1 MSVTKVRSTKS
12 VAASIDYLTHGT
24 GEDRQRHHAER
35 THRISNM
42 YCDLGVGGR
51 ALQAMRAKAE
61 WIASENPRRE
71 VQGQAYI
78 QSFAADEFDVN
89 DPVDL
94 AVVTDLGLQLAKKMH
109 PNSDCLVVTH
119 TDGDGGCA
127 HNHILVLNHDNV
139 TGKALTE
146 YRRPVEVERAND
158 EVMRENDC
166 RVLPS
171 RQERIQQRQ
180 ALRLETKRP
189 DPGSLYW
196 DNLRQKQQGVKPF
209 NDRLYAQV
217 KAAFM
222 DPSTVD
228 VGSFDDALAARGVTR
243 ETTVRGGKVA
253 TVYKM
258 RDEEHPSQRVRRAK
272 ASNLAPGFTSEHL
285 PTMFR
290 AKAKMVARKEAER
303 QAAEAAQRDAEEQA
317 ARAAAAETK
326 RAQQAE
332 QAAAV
337 TQAQLSAKSRLSDEP
352 TNQKEKPVP
361 PPEAL
366 PSLAEQ
372 ELLASDEAAQ
382 RTSQPAPA
390 PDLHER
396 AKVREKAQSRLVAQH
411 HAQQVEQ
418 RQASPK
424 RVPEQ
429 RISTRGRPRP
439 KRRQAGDDE
448 LSL

>member
-1 MSVTKVRSTKS
+1 MSVTKVRATKS

-24 GEDRQRHHAER
+24 GKDRQRHHAED
-35 THRISNM
+35 TNRISNM

-51 ALQAMRAKAE
+51 ALREMKAKAE
-61 WIASENPRRE
+61 WIINENPTRE

-78 QSFAADEFDVN
+78 QSFAADEFNVN

-94 AVVTDLGLQLAKKMH
+94 AVVTDLGRQLAKKMH

-119 TDGDGGCA
+119 TDGEGGCA
-127 HNHILVLNHDNV
+127 HNHILVLNHDNA

-158 EVMRENDC
+158 QVMRENDC
-166 RVLPS
+166 RVLPTREERIKQ
-171 RQERIQQRQ
+171 RQEKKLGVKQ
-180 ALRLETKRP
+180 P

-196 DNLRQKQQGVKPF
+196 DNLRQIQAGSKPF

-217 KAAFM
+217 KAAFK
-222 DPSTVD
+222 DPKATD
-228 VGSFDDALAARGVTR
+228 VASFDDALAARGVTR

-258 RDEEHPSQRVRRAK
+258 PDDQHPKQRIRRAK
-272 ASNLAPGFTSEHL
+272 ASNLARGFTSEHL
-285 PTMFR
+285 PTMFK
-290 AKAKMVARKEAER
+290 AKAKMVAKKQAER
-303 QAAEAAQRDAEEQA
+303 QAEEAKQREAEEQA
-317 ARAAAAETK
+317 ARAAAAEEK

-332 QAAAV
+332 QAARA
-337 TQAQLSAKSRLSDEP
+337 AAP
-352 TNQKEKPVP
+352 
-361 PPEAL
+361 

-372 ELLASDEAAQ
+372 EMQAADEAAQ
-382 RTSQPAPA
+382 RMIDAQAAQPEPA
-390 PDLHER
+390 NDLHER
-396 AKVREKAQSRLVAQH
+396 AQARARAQSRLVAQH
-411 HAQQVEQ
+411 QVRQVKQ

-424 RVPEQ
+424 QVPEQ
-429 RISTRGRPRP
+429 RISTRGRPQP
-439 KRRQAGDDE
+439 KRRQAGEDG